1 MQIKNYKKIVGQIG
15 CVTGLHIGGAAEQI
29 EIGGVDL
36 PIIKHPLTNEPY
48 IPGSSLKGKMR
59 SQLEKRSFRERIEKI
74 DDNIR
79 ELRAKQMED
88 REKRKIIE
96 KNERY
101 RRQIQDGEPCGCG
114 LKSCQICTI
123 FGPHKNTDHH
133 LGTTRI
139 IVRDAILTEESRQS
153 YKSLI
158 AEKGISFIE
167 KKFEN
172 SVNRTTGTARDPRSQ
187 ERVPAGAKFDF
198 EIVLQIYEN
207 DDEKKI
213 IDFVTEGLREVQQ
226 TYLGGFGSRGSGQVQ
241 FTALKIDGKDFT
253 I

>member
-101 RRQIQDGEPCGCG
+101 
-114 LKSCQICTI
+114 
-123 FGPHKNTDHH
+123 
-133 LGTTRI
+133 
-139 IVRDAILTEESRQS
+139 
-153 YKSLI
+153 
-158 AEKGISFIE
+158 
-167 KKFEN
+167 
-172 SVNRTTGTARDPRSQ
+172 
-187 ERVPAGAKFDF
+187 
-198 EIVLQIYEN
+198 
-207 DDEKKI
+207 
-213 IDFVTEGLREVQQ
+213 
-226 TYLGGFGSRGSGQVQ
+226 
-241 FTALKIDGKDFT
+241 
-253 I
+253 